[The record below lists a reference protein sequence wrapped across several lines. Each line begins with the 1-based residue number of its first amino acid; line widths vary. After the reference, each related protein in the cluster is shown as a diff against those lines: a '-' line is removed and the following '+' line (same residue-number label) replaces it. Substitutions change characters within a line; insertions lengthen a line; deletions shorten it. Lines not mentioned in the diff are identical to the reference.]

1 MGQQGKFL
9 LNKVPHNM
17 VWKYHLVNKFQSNKL
32 YFKAKIIHQILVF
45 LFKNDVT
52 FLYFIR
58 KKKKYNLGYRL
69 NNYDE
74 IRYYVKK
81 KIRSFMRKILYTQ
94 VRITRYKSWLILNII
109 LYTTFKKKRVLERKA
124 QETYFRFRHLYY
136 YLTPSLNNFS

>member
-1 MGQQGKFL
+1 
-9 LNKVPHNM
+9 M
-17 VWKYHLVNKFQSNKL
+17 VWKYHLVNKFQRNKL

-45 LFKNDVT
+45 LFKNDVI
-52 FLYFIR
+52 FLYYIR

-74 IRYYVKK
+74 LRYYVKK

-94 VRITRYKSWLILNII
+94 ARITRYKSWLILNII
-109 LYTTFKKKRVLERKA
+109 LYTTFKKKKVLQRKA
-124 QETYFRFRHLYY
+124 QETYLRFRHLYY

>member
-1 MGQQGKFL
+1 
-9 LNKVPHNM
+9 M
-17 VWKYHLVNKFQSNKL
+17 VWKYHLVNKFQRNKL

-45 LFKNDVT
+45 LLKNDVI
-52 FLYFIR
+52 FLYYIR

-74 IRYYVKK
+74 LRYYVKK

-94 VRITRYKSWLILNII
+94 VRITRYKFWLILNII
-109 LYTTFKKKRVLERKA
+109 LYTTFKKKKVLQRKA
-124 QETYFRFRHLYY
+124 QETYLRFRHLYY